1 MSDERFMGL
10 VLMSDNQSISSADLL
25 EKIIGQN
32 PSEENNIEL
41 IKAEN
46 ETSYP
51 SAYLLRFGNA
61 IVSVMHVGAPAPKDA
76 YEEALGK
83 NRTWPQAAS
92 VLEKQQ
98 SHYIVS
104 HLEEHDVFAERR
116 DDAMAVLQVCAALCS
131 NLSALGL
138 NWVSSQ
144 TLTPALKISS
154 HLKDLNDEDWPLMIF
169 INFLPFGGEPNQE
182 GQVEFGLLTKG
193 LDVFVG
199 REIHFNKTALDPE
212 DLFNRTYSLGNYLLS
227 NGAVLGDGDSVGLS
241 EAEKIRVQYTTLEPN
256 NIPLFDLTLEQ
267 VEGI

>member
-1 MSDERFMGL
+1 MSNERFMGL
-10 VLMSDNQSISSADLL
+10 VFMSDNKCISSADLL
-25 EKIIGQN
+25 EKIKQQN
-32 PSEENNIEL
+32 PSDQNNIEL

-46 ETSYP
+46 ETSGP
-51 SAYLLRFGNA
+51 SAYLIQFRNM
-61 IVSVMHVGAPAPKDA
+61 IVSVMHIGTPAPNDA
-76 YEEALGK
+76 FAEALGK
-83 NRTWPQAAS
+83 NRTWSQADR

-138 NWVSSQ
+138 NWVPSQ
-144 TLTPALKISS
+144 TLTPALKVNS

-169 INFLPFGGEPNQE
+169 INFLPFGGESNQE

-227 NGAVLGDGDSVGLS
+227 NGAVLADGDSVGLS

-267 VEGI
+267 IEGV